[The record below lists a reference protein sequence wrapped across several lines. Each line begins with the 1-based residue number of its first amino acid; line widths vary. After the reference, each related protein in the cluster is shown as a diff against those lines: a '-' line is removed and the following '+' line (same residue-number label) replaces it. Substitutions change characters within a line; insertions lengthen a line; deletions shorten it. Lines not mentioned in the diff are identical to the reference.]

1 MDMTTVKKSIDT
13 LHFEHRLWINELK
26 FAKDELTIYER
37 RLEELVKKS
46 DNKELM
52 TNLERFQN
60 KFILQKEKVH
70 DLMTDIQRHEVRLSD
85 FAAAHRDGDDELVF
99 TDHDQI
105 RKRMDV
111 FREISSELKKDFY
124 EFMRNWI

>member
-1 MDMTTVKKSIDT
+1 MDTTTAKKSIDT

-52 TNLERFQN
+52 INLERFQN

-85 FAAAHRDGDDELVF
+85 FAEAHRDNDDDLVF

-105 RKRMDV
+105 RIRMGM
-111 FREISSELKKDFY
+111 FKEISSELKKDFY
-124 EFMRNWI
+124 EFMKNYR